1 MAMTLDELKKLF
13 DAEGIKYFVDPDRP
27 ALLATFRGVGDPHR
41 VVAKLEVGGKFLQL
55 RTIGWL
61 SCPDDHSS
69 VSAVLKA
76 IGAENYLRRLVKL
89 GWDPSDG
96 EIVAY
101 ADVWLMDGKLTQ
113 QQFSRILH
121 NYLPVIDMAYRRL
134 EKAIETA
141 HDPGDMG
148 LEDLVDAMGEAA
160 GTRLPEP
167 VRRLLEKLRGKG
179 DAETDAD
186 DDDDD
191 DDMYV

>member
-1 MAMTLDELKKLF
+1 MAMTLDDMKKLLEEE
-13 DAEGIKYFVDPDRP
+13 DIRYFVAPDRP
-27 ALLATFRGVGDPHR
+27 ALLATFRGMGDPHR
-41 VVAKLEVGGKFLQL
+41 VLFKLELDGKFLQI

-61 SCPDDHSS
+61 SCPDDHASLS
-69 VSAVLKA
+69 GVLKA

-89 GWDPSDG
+89 GWDPRDG

-134 EKAIETA
+134 EEAIETGR
-141 HDPGDMG
+141 DPGKMDA
-148 LEDLVDAMGEAA
+148 EDLVKGVFERE
-160 GTRLPEP
+160 GKGLPEA
-167 VRRLLEKLRGKG
+167 VRGVLDRLRGRG
-179 DAETDAD
+179 DPDSD

-191 DDMYV
+191 LFI